1 MTLWKTAAL
10 LALAAVL
17 AGCASPNDTLAPSSA
32 TAGAA
37 PVAGAPAPDPNASS
51 GATLRLRKGDIMDI
65 RLGGVPRE
73 EIEQVTGTYVVDT
86 QGYVNLPH
94 LGRILAAGLPQEQLQ
109 ANIENAYRAGGY
121 YTHPSITVSVPI
133 QARFVNV
140 GGEVRLPQRVPYTPD
155 LTVVS
160 AISAA
165 GGLTEYASQSRIR
178 LVRGNQI
185 VNIDLRKIRKNPS
198 LNAALEPGDSIEVM
212 RSFF

>member
-1 MTLWKTAAL
+1 MTFLRIAGLVPLVAAMAACSSPQKTMHPSSLPPQA
-10 LALAAVL
+10 
-17 AGCASPNDTLAPSSA
+17 APSNVDIA
-32 TAGAA
+32 
-37 PVAGAPAPDPNASS
+37 NRS
-51 GATLRLRKGDIMDI
+51 GAMLHLRNGDTMDI

-86 QGYVNLPH
+86 QGYVNMPH
-94 LGRILAAGLPQEQLQ
+94 LGRISAAGLTQEQLQ
-109 ANIENAYRAGGY
+109 VSIENAYRAAGLY
-121 YTHPSITVSVPI
+121 SNPTITVSVPM

-140 GGEVRLPQRVPYTPD
+140 GGEVRLPQRVPFTPD

-178 LVRGNQI
+178 MVRGDQVI
-185 VNIDLRKIRKNPS
+185 KIDLRKVRKDPS
-198 LNAALEPGDSIEVM
+198 LDVPLEPGDSIEVM